1 MMTQKIGVIG
11 AGAIGQLMFNL
22 IATQANSQTGTAVY
36 LIGREPSSHSSTLQF
51 ITLSNS
57 TQKNTI
63 IVLGQ
68 ENPELAELDLVIVCV
83 KAYQVDE
90 LMCNLLPKLAS
101 HCHIILLHN
110 GMGPHLNAAKHLC
123 GYPKMGLSL
132 ATTSQGAL
140 RNAQWQVTHTGNGQT
155 TIGHY
160 TGQKLAKA
168 LKDCLSQA
176 IPELI
181 WHTNIITALWQKLII
196 NCAINPLT
204 AIFACKNG
212 QLAEDR
218 FAKHI
223 NMLVEECIEVAKAD
237 GISLSHP
244 ASIEMVYKVITLT
257 ANNISSMYQDILQQ
271 RKTEIDYISGYVV
284 ERAAQHQIAVPANVN
299 NQQSIKALEIA
310 NQSNAT

>member
-1 MMTQKIGVIG
+1 MTKQKIGVIG

-22 IATQANSQTGTAVY
+22 IATQANSQTDTVVY
-36 LIGREPSSHSSTLQF
+36 LIGREPSSHSNTLQF
-51 ITLSNS
+51 TDHSQSRLNR
-57 TQKNTI
+57 TVT
-63 IVLGQ
+63 VLGQ
-68 ENPELAELDLVIVCV
+68 NSSELAELDLVIICV
-83 KAYQVDE
+83 KAYQVNNLLCD
-90 LMCNLLPKLAS
+90 LLPKLAC
-101 HCHIILLHN
+101 HCHLILLHN

-160 TGQKLAKA
+160 QGQKLATS

-181 WHTNIITALWQKLII
+181 WHTDIITALWQKLII

-212 QLAEDR
+212 QLAEER
-218 FAKHI
+218 FTKHI
-223 NMLVEECIEVAKAD
+223 RKIVEECIEVAKAD
-237 GISLSHP
+237 GISLSLP

-271 RKTEIDYISGYVV
+271 RKTEVDYISGYVV
-284 ERAAQHQIAVPANVN
+284 ERAAQHQIAVPANLN
-299 NQQSIKALEIA
+299 NQQSIKALENA